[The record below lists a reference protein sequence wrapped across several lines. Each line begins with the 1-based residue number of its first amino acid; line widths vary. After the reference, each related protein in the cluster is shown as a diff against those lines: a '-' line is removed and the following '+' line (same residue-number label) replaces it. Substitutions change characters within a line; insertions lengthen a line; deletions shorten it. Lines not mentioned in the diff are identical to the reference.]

1 MEQNKNPEK
10 TNHNTKFG
18 SMPKPFDQY
27 GLATTPIHGIVE
39 VASIMEKIP
48 KHYKLTEEEL
58 TKTFNVSEKMEAH
71 YWVARLLG
79 EMYTLMEI
87 CELAIK
93 QGRRGIRREFVASVR
108 DHAVWREAIKKFRV
122 NWLINIYTDI
132 PLANTKVRL
141 RELTEM
147 YYKLMGKYP
156 GLKCMATLEPD
167 GRPRV
172 KVYDPMTDGQDQNN
186 VEVFDQETAEIKV
199 EHSEDKG
206 HKVNISKKN
215 RFPEAAKI
223 LEQIRVELVNA
234 DESMMDTSEYMQI
247 IRECGFKTFDV

>member
-1 MEQNKNPEK
+1 MEKQGK
-10 TNHNTKFG
+10 TNSGTKFG
-18 SMPKPFDQY
+18 SMPKAFDQY
-27 GLATTPIHGIVE
+27 GIASTPTNG
-39 VASIMEKIP
+39 VAEIADLMGKVSKY
-48 KHYKLTEEEL
+48 YKSTEEETL
-58 TKTFNVSEKMEAH
+58 RTLNVSEKMEAH

-79 EMYTLMEI
+79 EMYTILEI

-93 QGRRGIRREFVASVR
+93 QKRRGISREFVASVR

-122 NWLINIYTDI
+122 NWLINIYTEI

-147 YYKLMGKYP
+147 YYKLVGKYP
-156 GLKCMATLEPD
+156 GLKCIASLEGSKLKLYNPEID
-167 GRPRV
+167 N
-172 KVYDPMTDGQDQNN
+172 YDPDSP
-186 VEVFDQETAEIKV
+186 EVFDKETAEIKV

-206 HKVNISKKN
+206 RKVNISQKN
-215 RFPEAAKI
+215 RFLEAAKI